1 MKHVGISQ
9 MELCKI
15 LIHILNLLAAT
26 VTKEVDED
34 DNNKVSFHYDDI
46 GYIFDTKRQEVVY
59 KKESVRYENIENV
72 KDRVWVNDEFALP
85 VSARETLL
93 GVAIS
98 LVSSDDLY
106 RAVSNTSFQ
115 TVDENFEEN
124 YTGELLLVINW
135 KTMLRM
141 ISRTAPYLD
150 EKRCSKVQTCSLSR
164 QTTILKRT
172 SLLARYLRRFYNQ
185 GLDVKQNVLTD
196 QTAKEV
202 WDMVSYDLL
211 YETHSNACF
220 RALILLYLFHPSRCS
235 KEFYVQ
241 IMPIWLKSWTNIDR
255 CPDCD
260 YLWLTMFCRARKY
273 VDIGDYDWG
282 SIRTRLLTLC
292 AYWLQIPVG
301 GKSSD
306 KSFPNAAQ
314 AKSRSIPSRLKS
326 FLGNSNSYQEGV
338 DFVSR
343 LSKLLVFCLGKND
356 GKKTQDEEGVFEV
369 GEVPNNGKEIS
380 KGTEDVL
387 TFLAF
392 VAPYFHPSNT
402 GAWTFPLGVFLHYL
416 SYELCRRLARGAS
429 QSALAEKY
437 PELAEKVETVEPY
450 KAHSLIPDHELVLI
464 LDAMLPL
471 CQQALY
477 SKSSRV
483 GRAGESALLYLTQID
498 HKICPVFLDF
508 AMRALDIS
516 SVTLSHQA
524 PAALSVLS
532 RLVPP
537 SLKKNPSFFL
547 ERLPEMLRL
556 TLAGIDSNDEDK
568 TIRTLIFYRTLTS
581 WIPIGKNKTKK
592 VNLNDNKK
600 EAGTWAFGSELIDSI
615 ANLSENKNYWDFLR
629 TLPKDSL
636 LFQAE
641 ISHSIELDD
650 QRERMIALLEE
661 AALALGDWCLAFLE
675 RIYDLLRAAGEQEKV
690 GKSHGIASR
699 HSSADA
705 SQAKHFNLLF
715 RQCIA
720 QVFAAMDESNFVSAA
735 RSVAAFLSSET
746 LPFAAKYASI
756 LCEAVCATRCQD
768 GSSSKSGLDIVLPC
782 LYEDLSNKS
791 SATKLYRLRALAGG
805 VRYAGVHVQSY
816 KQEIKTIL
824 EMAFSD
830 KEDKKVVKAGCKLLR
845 HFLSS
850 QCESYPISS
859 DNSPRLSSVYSLGK
873 PSHLSHDHICW
884 HTPTGDQLDTAV
896 YFFKYFAF
904 GSIFRLS
911 KEVDKEGLDVSKWRK
926 SLKILRYSIR
936 GAISLLQEV
945 DSAFTTEI
953 LHPHEKAISE
963 LAKDCSEDSFAFI
976 FNARKTLLHFIHD
989 LLSLIASGSE
999 SIAEEDSKSRSL
1011 ESVFSTDV
1019 KICKEVTQLSVL
1031 LATRRSASNKCQDA
1045 KTLWKLQKGL
1055 ASDRMLGI
1063 ARKEI
1068 VTMLRKCGFMKPPE
1082 VSLYNDGEKGGKS
1095 FPRRMLTSR
1104 VYIFLQA
1111 IQRDSS
1117 FEIARRLRRK
1127 SMHAANRSKPIAH
1140 IQRYEDIDYLI
1151 QTLFDIDG
1159 RLFRPDGVEMNLH
1172 WYESII
1178 DRSFSLACHTNASVR
1193 SIGSRLSE
1201 NLFSRFGWLA
1211 AQRVQRLLNALLFD
1225 DANEEFPY
1233 GVPSTSLLASSTST
1247 SSKKRLA
1254 EVLKGVT
1261 SLLHQGRII
1270 KELVLSDKYRLDLVR
1285 SICRSQRVISL
1296 LPAEEIQKMT
1306 HYYNSVF
1313 SKFRNRYFSVPRI
1326 SAYDVLRLEY
1336 LEFLVNE
1343 VNDECK
1349 DESDSEL
1356 TTAHWRDRLVSC
1368 WFLLTF
1374 IEKEDLS
1381 SEIFAAKVLKIC
1393 LVCVQEEVGQPI
1405 QKLALGLLGRL
1416 SDLFEGSQFVNEIN
1430 YLQQK
1435 LGDENFCADLGSALV
1450 FNHKEDRSIGGGHR
1464 AQWSVGVESI
1474 LRDAQSN
1481 LAPRTMFPFK
1491 RMGRSSSGLILQHVQ
1506 LLSRLLKLVSEEA
1519 ALDAATF
1526 LLSNAKTLASA
1537 PPSEDQRNSLMT
1549 CAEIFAGV
1557 ADGLLSHVAS
1567 DSDIIQTWHLVLLP
1581 FFEEV
1586 MKKIPSSALG
1596 AYSDAIRFIIQYL
1609 SPSQQRPL
1617 VTKIMESIDKTLW
1630 KNGSDEVD
1638 DNVVNVDGFAEQSKW
1653 VGVMCAIL
1661 IELDMEK
1668 NTFSDLALSGD
1679 TLPTNKYKGHKE
1691 GLESLREL
1699 WYDIIHVLLPRLI
1712 EATGHPYQ
1720 KCREQIAWCL
1730 FCICNCFFK
1739 LVQQEKYFE
1748 DSSLEI
1754 GSLNPGKVILEA
1766 FQKINEM
1773 RVDSTK
1779 EQQLGLT
1786 TVRFFLFYCLHY
1798 GDNKNEYAEFILPL
1812 LPLAFEAVKP
1822 NVSDEDEDLDAEV
1835 RMLQAQ
1841 VVKGFRHS
1849 IAEISA
1855 SSFVTYNKADDITAV
1870 LKTLNTVSHHDS
1882 WQVRHTAAHFLRCF
1896 HGCHKF
1902 LLTVEQSKRTTRI
1915 VARLLADDRKEVS
1928 TAVSDIYFY
1937 ISEDSALHTAN
1948 PHLYLIT
1955 TGNVG
1960 VDRNSCFNTHKYR
1973 RTNG

>member
-26 VTKEVDED
+26 VTKEEDED
-34 DNNKVSFHYDDI
+34 GNNKATFHYDDI
-46 GYIFDTKRQEVVY
+46 GYIFDTKRREVVY
-59 KKESVRYENIENV
+59 KKETVRYENNENM

-185 GLDVKQNVLTD
+185 GMDVKQNVLTD

-356 GKKTQDEEGVFEV
+356 GKKNQDEEGVSEL
-369 GEVPNNGKEIS
+369 GGVPNNGKEIS
-380 KGTEDVL
+380 KGTEDML
-387 TFLAF
+387 AFLAY

-477 SKSSRV
+477 SKNSRV

-592 VNLNDNKK
+592 VNLHGNKK

-650 QRERMIALLEE
+650 QRERMVVLLEE

-791 SATKLYRLRALAGG
+791 SATKLYRFRALAGG

-850 QCESYPISS
+850 QCESYPFSS

-884 HTPTGDQLDTAV
+884 HTPTGEQLDTAV

-926 SLKILRYSIR
+926 ALKILRYSIR

-989 LLSLIASGSE
+989 LLSLIASGSV
-999 SIAEEDSKSRSL
+999 SIAEEDSNSRSL

-1019 KICKEVTQLSVL
+1019 KICKEITQLSVL

-1082 VSLYNDGEKGGKS
+1082 ISLYNDGEKGGKS

-1127 SMHAANRSKPIAH
+1127 SMHAANPSKPIVH

-1211 AQRVQRLLNALLFD
+1211 AQRVQRLLNALLLD

-1261 SLLHQGRII
+1261 SLLHQGRVI

-1464 AQWSVGVESI
+1464 AQWSVGVESM

-1491 RMGRSSSGLILQHVQ
+1491 RMGRSSSGLILQHIQ

-1549 CAEIFAGV
+1549 SAEIFAGV

-1630 KNGSDEVD
+1630 KNGSDEVH

-1679 TLPTNKYKGHKE
+1679 TLPPNKYKGNKE

-1699 WYDIIHVLLPRLI
+1699 WYDITHVLLPRLI
-1712 EATGHPYQ
+1712 EAIGHPYQ

-1739 LVQQEKYFE
+1739 LVQQEKYLE

-1754 GSLNPGKVILEA
+1754 GSLNPGIVILEA

-1779 EQQLGLT
+1779 EQQLCLT

-1937 ISEDSALHTAN
+1937 ISKDSALHKAN

-1960 VDRNSCFNTHKYR
+1960 VDRNSCFNTHKYS